1 MYINQCICTNDA
13 MSRSQEIILISLKR
27 FQIDIIRISLFT
39 NDILNQYSTEHIQ
52 PRNLAITII
61 TFIID
66 KFN

>member
-1 MYINQCICTNDA
+1 MYINQCICNADA
-13 MSRSQEIILISLKR
+13 KVILISLKR
-27 FQIDIIRISLFT
+27 FQINSRRISLLT

>member
-1 MYINQCICTNDA
+1 MP
-13 MSRSQEIILISLKR
+13 RLQEFILISLKR
-27 FQIDIIRISLFT
+27 FQINIRRIALLT

>member
-1 MYINQCICTNDA
+1 MYINQCICNADA
-13 MSRSQEIILISLKR
+13 ILISLKR

-39 NDILNQYSTEHIQ
+39 NDILKQYSTEHVQ